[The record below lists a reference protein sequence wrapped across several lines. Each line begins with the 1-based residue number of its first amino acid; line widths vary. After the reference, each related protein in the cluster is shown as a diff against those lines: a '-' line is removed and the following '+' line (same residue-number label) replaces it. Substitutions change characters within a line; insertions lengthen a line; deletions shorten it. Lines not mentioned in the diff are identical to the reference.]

1 MIPSI
6 YKGKLIIKEIA
17 MSRCYYLKSENFIN
31 LDAVLEM
38 AQKMINEDFTV
49 KLDVFEPS
57 EGEGGPR
64 RQDRGVLC

>member
-1 MIPSI
+1 
-6 YKGKLIIKEIA
+6 
-17 MSRCYYLKSENFIN
+17 MSRCYYLKSETFIN

-57 EGEGGPR
+57 AE
-64 RQDRGVLC
+64 